1 MSKMRY
7 FSNKF
12 SKISKRWRFSAASN
26 APNLRCLWPDVA

>member
-12 SKISKRWRFSAASN
+12 SKTIKRWGFSAASSSS
-26 APNLRCLWPDVA
+26 

>member
-12 SKISKRWRFSAASN
+12 LKI
-26 APNLRCLWPDVA
+26 V